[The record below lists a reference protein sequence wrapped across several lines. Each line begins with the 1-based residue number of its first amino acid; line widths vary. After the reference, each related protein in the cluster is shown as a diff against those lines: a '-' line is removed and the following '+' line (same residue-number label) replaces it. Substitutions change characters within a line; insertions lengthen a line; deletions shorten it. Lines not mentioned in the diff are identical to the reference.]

1 MINKNPSIIKPALRA
16 IHISQERV
24 NLVQFRLMLSKSL
37 KHHLQARNNLKEILK
52 FRPDDDDDNHQPND
66 NLMEIGLKIGG
77 TLSLTCSLIF
87 CVFRAGHIQNVT
99 FVVSWET
106 VLSFHI
112 LLLLLFETD
121 VGQYFFSD
129 PTISDFSTKCLFV
142 KKRVIAVL
150 QKFCYSSNHAANIAA
165 ALVHC
170 TVLK

>member
-37 KHHLQARNNLKEILK
+37 KYHLQARNNLKEILK

-77 TLSLTCSLIF
+77 TLSLIF
-87 CVFRAGHIQNVT
+87 CVLRAGQHIQNVT

-112 LLLLLFETD
+112 LLLLFETD